1 MLRIGN
7 PFGQRSASTPSSQGE
22 RARGKAAL
30 RHLCTPHPHALRGPL
45 GRGKGVPVL
54 ARVCSAFRPSPL
66 GGSPP
71 APCAVAFDACSTGAA
86 TGGAKGRGES
96 RCGGGWAGVGRTCRS
111 SGLGSSPGTPTPAPC
126 ATSPRRGAAAGRG
139 GQGCRRTPRPLPL
152 PLAGVDS
159 WVGTP
164 GTHPA
169 SLTAAAPCGFHPFF
183 WKARA
188 TSACTIPPPSFVVA
202 RWSSLAQ
209 S

>member
-139 GQGCRRTPRPLPL
+139 GQGCRRTPRRSP
-152 PLAGVDS
+152 V
-159 WVGTP
+159 TP
-164 GTHPA
+164 GGRGLLGRNPGDTPRFPHSCCPLRVP
-169 SLTAAAPCGFHPFF
+169 SLLLEGPGHFSVHD
-183 WKARA
+183 
-188 TSACTIPPPSFVVA
+188 SSTITRGKVVII
-202 RWSSLAQ
+202 RPE
-209 S
+209 